1 MKVTMEEQKLY
12 DDFTVSVFQRGYE
25 KGKEDATI
33 SYQNAYNEGHVDGYA
48 KGVDDRD
55 SDIKSGYMN
64 GYNKGLNDAWECAKK
79 ITNEYTIKQLK
90 DMGLINNIPLI
101 NSEYEYSCRLI
112 VQYSASEAIF
122 AIKEYEDKHKCKEC
136 KWDEFRDAQSPVGTP
151 CDSCFEGK
159 NFSPKVA
166 RCCSVLDDIC
176 PYDIK
181 CEECE
186 VHCSVERAK
195 QKLKGDKE

>member
-1 MKVTMEEQKLY
+1 MKVTIEEQKLY
-12 DDFTVSVFQRGYE
+12 DDFTASVFQRGYE

-33 SYQNAYNEGHVDGYA
+33 SYQNAYNEGHVDGYSRGYDEGVKDGQ
-48 KGVDDRD
+48 KGKISELLIDTY
-55 SDIKSGYMN
+55 IQ
-64 GYNKGLNDAWECAKK
+64 GLNDVWEYIKK
-79 ITNEYTIKQLK
+79 LGKLTIGEIYEIFGDEYDNLYCLVA
-90 DMGLINNIPLI
+90 DYSP
-101 NSEYEYSCRLI
+101 SEFI
-112 VQYSASEAIF
+112 D
-122 AIKEYEDKHKCKEC
+122 AIKEYEEKDKHKCKEC

-166 RCCSVLDDIC
+166 RCCSILDDIC